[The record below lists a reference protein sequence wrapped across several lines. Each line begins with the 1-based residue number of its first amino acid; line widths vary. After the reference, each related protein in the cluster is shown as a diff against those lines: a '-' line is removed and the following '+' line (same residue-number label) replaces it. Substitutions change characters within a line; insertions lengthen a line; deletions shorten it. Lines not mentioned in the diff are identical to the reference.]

1 MENGVGGGKESS
13 QIRVVVEVW
22 GFRCAASTTLDY
34 MWLVLVVNEKRRW
47 FTLAKSESNTS

>member
-13 QIRVVVEVW
+13 QIRVAVEVW
-22 GFRCAASTTLDY
+22 GFRCAALTTLDY
-34 MWLVLVVNEKRRW
+34 MWLVLVGNEKRGW